1 MNTDIPKEILN
12 YFSGCAHKCA
22 EAGLLSCSSGNL
34 SLRLPELSGDSGLA
48 LLSATGSWLEEL
60 REDQVALC
68 RISDGR
74 CLNGVVRRQGNTR
87 SAVSPARLGRTRRSG
102 SRGPFRPR
110 HRPDVQPRT
119 SRLRKG
125 FPRDIPPRRLLRD
138 GLPRHRPLPR
148 QLHHHLTSAIH
159 RHSGDF
165 RWIPKNLP
173 YTASEAEAQNL
184 VLVQFRIDRVN
195 YPIVLVHRERRNRH
209 IQTQQPQR
217 FSVPGVH
224 LYQGRMIHLGIIQAL
239 T

>member
-74 CLNGVVRRQGNTR
+74 CLNGVRPTMEAGFHLGVMRRRPEVGCVLHFQSPYATVVACMKDKPKDFNVTLEGPLYVGR
-87 SAVSPARLGRTRRSG
+87 EIPVVPFLPPGSDELAAAVVEALRTG
-102 SRGPFRPR
+102 
-110 HRPDVQPRT
+110 
-119 SRLRKG
+119 RLRKG

-138 GLPRHRPLPR
+138 GLPHHRPLPR
-148 QLHHHLTSAIH
+148 QLHRHLTSAIH
-159 RHSGDF
+159 R
-165 RWIPKNLP
+165 P
-173 YTASEAEAQNL
+173 
-184 VLVQFRIDRVN
+184 VN
-195 YPIVLVHRERRNRH
+195 RE
-209 IQTQQPQR
+209 
-217 FSVPGVH
+217 
-224 LYQGRMIHLGIIQAL
+224 
-239 T
+239 